1 MNVRIEINYI
11 RHPKCCICR
20 VYTNVL
26 SDNIHMMFVSNA
38 HIKVH
43 KSRKE
48 AWQHGVKRKRIYKEF
63 QKCNMEIEMHSPS
76 SKFQTEGI
84 LIVKKLQTVLF
95 LTSEAHI

>member
-1 MNVRIEINYI
+1 MYQIFVKKKLFQKEHTSGKRSFIEMNVRIEINYI

-48 AWQHGVKRKRIYKEF
+48 A
-63 QKCNMEIEMHSPS
+63 
-76 SKFQTEGI
+76 
-84 LIVKKLQTVLF
+84 
-95 LTSEAHI
+95 